1 MAFKVL
7 EGDEDK
13 DGNPVFTEYP
23 NQVVYEID
31 LWIDDNGIT
40 IYHKEAIEYA
50 LSVRKVIRDKLLYD
64 NSIED
69 LARVKIIESIENHFI
84 VPAINCWVEDEIIYE
99 DEELRLTEEQTE
111 PFIPKNLKGFKK
123 FEYTPFKTEET
134 EFNKLPKWG
143 KELVK
148 VLIKKGEIK
157 HNDLVIELEKK
168 GSFPQ
173 SYCGNLTKI
182 FKTENAK
189 EFLKKEISHSGYW
202 KLNNPEKMKELSSN

>member
-1 MAFKVL
+1 MIVEVIKSIEERF
-7 EGDEDK
+7 
-13 DGNPVFTEYP
+13 
-23 NQVVYEID
+23 ID
-31 LWIDDNGIT
+31 
-40 IYHKEAIEYA
+40 HAIEC
-50 LSVRKVIRDKLLYD
+50 I
-64 NSIED
+64 
-69 LARVKIIESIENHFI
+69 VKNDFWN
-84 VPAINCWVEDEIIYE
+84 PDFEILNNYK
-99 DEELRLTEEQTE
+99 
-111 PFIPKNLKGFKK
+111 P
-123 FEYTPFKTEET
+123 FEYTPNQKD
-134 EFNKLPKWG
+134 NNYKLPKRG

-157 HNDLVIELEKK
+157 HNDLVIELEKN

>member
-1 MAFKVL
+1 MILKNKPRRYVSRYVKDPAYEVTERDDIDDQKFKSIHEANIFDYGYANGLDVFDSDFVLYAFNRRDFLIEKMNF
-7 EGDEDK
+7 DNSTEDLTRIQIIERIEK
-13 DGNPVFTEYP
+13 DYILPKIEFYVEVCGEITDNDLHFLKNFKPFKYTP
-23 NQVVYEID
+23 NQK
-31 LWIDDNGIT
+31 DNN
-40 IYHKEAIEYA
+40 Y
-50 LSVRKVIRDKLLYD
+50 
-64 NSIED
+64 
-69 LARVKIIESIENHFI
+69 
-84 VPAINCWVEDEIIYE
+84 
-99 DEELRLTEEQTE
+99 
-111 PFIPKNLKGFKK
+111 
-123 FEYTPFKTEET
+123 
-134 EFNKLPKWG
+134 KLPKWG

>member
-1 MAFKVL
+1 MIFKIFSK
-7 EGDEDK
+7 DEN
-13 DGNPVFTEYP
+13 GNPIFTEYP
-23 NQVVYEID
+23 NQIVYEIITYQED
-31 LWIDDNGIT
+31 MSFVGIEDEFLK
-40 IYHKEAIEYA
+40 YVFE
-50 LSVRKVIRDKLLYD
+50 VRKEQINRLKFNNSLRDKMIVEVIK
-64 NSIED
+64 SIERRFINH
-69 LARVKIIESIENHFI
+69 AIESIVKNDFWK
-84 VPAINCWVEDEIIYE
+84 PDFEILNNYK
-99 DEELRLTEEQTE
+99 
-111 PFIPKNLKGFKK
+111 P
-123 FEYTPFKTEET
+123 FEYTPNQKD
-134 EFNKLPKWG
+134 NNYKLPKWG